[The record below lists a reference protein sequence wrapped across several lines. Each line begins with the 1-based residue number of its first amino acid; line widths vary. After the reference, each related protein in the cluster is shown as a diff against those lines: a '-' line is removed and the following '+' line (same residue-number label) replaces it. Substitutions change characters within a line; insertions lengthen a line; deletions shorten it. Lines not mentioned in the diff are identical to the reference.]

1 MGAINDHELA
11 TYVGTGRVTGSIQ
24 RIHAT
29 AEITLTDW
37 TMGRYVSNA
46 VDINAVPNKATT
58 TSTTDLTIGANATLE
73 GPFIA
78 VNISA
83 GAGIIYHNGIVG

>member
-11 TYVGTGRVTGSIQ
+11 TYVGTGRITGSIQ

-37 TMGRYVSNA
+37 TMGRS
-46 VDINAVPNKATT
+46 PNKVTT
-58 TSTTDLTIGANATLE
+58 TSTTDLTIGANTTLD

-83 GAGIIYHNGIVG
+83 GAGIIYHNGNLV